1 MNNLLSSGKRSTQD
15 LRPHPLNDEIYG
27 DRADSDLVE
36 SIKTKGV
43 LNPLLITATNFI
55 ISGHRRW
62 AAASAAGQ
70 SRQRCGQ
77 IGRRQ
82 SGRQQA
88 CRQRSQPGAISI
100 ACRWLYGLPHSRG

>member
-62 AAASAAGQ
+62 AAASAAGLDIVPVVVF
-70 SRQRCGQ
+70 G
-77 IGRRQ
+77 
-82 SGRQQA
+82 
-88 CRQRSQPGAISI
+88 SQDELDIQEENTEEI
-100 ACRWLYGLPHSRG
+100 